1 MTGPAPAGYR
11 ILLCHRRKADLDRAE
26 FQERYRAEV
35 VDKSASLKPALGY
48 VRCERLFQYEHPS
61 LLHGLLANSR
71 SGAAISLF
79 SVLSGKEPPRLT
91 GALLSREADEFD
103 LVEQFAWESEAH
115 VRSTLGAGGQAAA
128 AELAARA
135 SRLVERTQV
144 IAGPQY
150 QLLPRT
156 VVSPSTK
163 LMFCLRRRPCD
174 STSEM
179 QRYWLH
185 DHGRLVVGLQ
195 PALKT
200 SGYEQVHAS
209 LDPEIQ
215 ELAGRF
221 RVGKDE
227 LFEGAACLWY
237 ESAQKL
243 AATLAEPAC
252 LRANLELQKDELK
265 FVDGQRCQ
273 LVFGE
278 ERGADQLH

>member
-1 MTGPAPAGYR
+1 MTGPTPAGYR
-11 ILLCHRRKADLDRAE
+11 ILLCHRRKADLERAE

-35 VDKSASLKPALGY
+35 VEKSASLKSALGC
-48 VRCERLFQYEHPS
+48 VRCERLFQYGHLNP
-61 LLHGLLANSR
+61 LGHMLAKSR
-71 SGAAISLF
+71 SWAAISLF
-79 SVLSGKEPPRLT
+79 SALSGKEPPRLT
-91 GALLSREADEFD
+91 GAVLPRESDEFD

-115 VRSTLGAGGQAAA
+115 VRSTLGAGGQTAA

-135 SRLVERTQV
+135 SRLVECTQV

-150 QLLPRT
+150 QLLHRT
-156 VVSPSTK
+156 VSSPSTK
-163 LMFCLRRRPCD
+163 LMFCLRRRPAD
-174 STSEM
+174 SPSQM
-179 QRYWLH
+179 QHYWLH

-209 LDPEIQ
+209 QDPEIQ

-221 RVGKDE
+221 RVGDRE
-227 LFEGAACLWY
+227 SFDGAACLWY
-237 ESAQKL
+237 ETPEQL
-243 AATLAEPAC
+243 AATLLEREC
-252 LRANLELQKDELK
+252 LRANLALQKDELK

-278 ERGADQLH
+278 ETDQPY